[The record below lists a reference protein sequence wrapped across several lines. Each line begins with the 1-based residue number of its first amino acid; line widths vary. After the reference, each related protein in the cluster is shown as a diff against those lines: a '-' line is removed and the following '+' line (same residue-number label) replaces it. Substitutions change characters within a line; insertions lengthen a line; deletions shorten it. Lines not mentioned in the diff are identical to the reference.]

1 MRFWQ
6 GYSEFP
12 KNGKGLVTNEEV
24 NRILNRV
31 VYAGYI
37 QSDIMKISL
46 RSAKHEGLITLETWQ
61 KIQDRMQV
69 KAYTPARKNLDEEFP
84 LRGM

>member
-1 MRFWQ
+1 MKFWQ

-24 NRILNRV
+24 NRILKCV

-37 QSDIMKISL
+37 QSDIMQISL
-46 RSAKHEGLITLETWQ
+46 RRAKHEPLISLETWQ
-61 KIQDRMQV
+61 KIQDRMTEKPMPLSV
-69 KAYTPARKNLDEEFP
+69 KT
-84 LRGM
+84 